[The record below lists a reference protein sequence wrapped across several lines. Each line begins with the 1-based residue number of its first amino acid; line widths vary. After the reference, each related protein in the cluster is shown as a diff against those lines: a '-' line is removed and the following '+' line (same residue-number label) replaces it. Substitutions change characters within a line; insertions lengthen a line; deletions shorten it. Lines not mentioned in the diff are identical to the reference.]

1 MKVPQILKVAVPK
14 EQPQKDDRSIR
25 FGKEIQGCVTMS
37 NSIYLNTHTHTHTHH
52 REGELKTVKRHVL
65 TLYGACA
72 CANDGAGKCLKW

>member
-37 NSIYLNTHTHTHTHH
+37 NSIYLNTHTHTHTPSGGGA
-52 REGELKTVKRHVL
+52 EDGEE
-65 TLYGACA
+65 ACFDPLW
-72 CANDGAGKCLKW
+72 CMCLCE